1 MCTCARLP
9 KIISHHLPSQQ
20 YHYFQQ
26 YHDLILLFT
35 VLPPFNVQT
44 KQPINFPTIFEFI
57 PLSLPPPPRI
67 LYFESYIYIYIYS
80 PNTLQCPSS
89 SLRNKNP
96 KKNTSTCKQSYLT
109 CTSSPPPPPLLEY
122 ETWPVTWTMIVT
134 SLMYEWTNVDEG

>member
-9 KIISHHLPSQQ
+9 KVISHHLPSQQ

-35 VLPPFNVQT
+35 ILPPFNVQT

-67 LYFESYIYIYIYS
+67 LYFESYIYIHILSKYS
-80 PNTLQCPSS
+80 LSS

-96 KKNTSTCKQSYLT
+96 KKNTSTCKHILSYVYFLPSPSPSFRIRNLT
-109 CTSSPPPPPLLEY
+109 GDVNDDRDIIDVRMNEC
-122 ETWPVTWTMIVT
+122 
-134 SLMYEWTNVDEG
+134 